1 MTTNIKN
8 YTEQGGEKTV
18 IEGTLEISNG
28 GKIILNGQELSPSS
42 SGFQK
47 VSYQAVSTSTNVEGI
62 RHDFNDLIEAM
73 KIAGLMETEKP
84 HITIITQPQDVTVTE
99 GQIHEN
105 ITVVANGS
113 DGRIVS
119 YKWFSNTSKST
130 SGGAYLLTNTTGK
143 FEIPTNLTEGE
154 YYYYCV
160 LSAEDV
166 DDVITNAV
174 SVTVKTA

>member
-8 YTEQGGEKTV
+8 YTEQGGDKTV

-28 GKIILNGQELSPSS
+28 GKIILNGQELSPA
-42 SGFQK
+42 GLTQK
-47 VSYQAVSTSTNVEGI
+47 VSYQAASTSTNVEGI

-84 HITIITQPQDVTVTE
+84 HINIITQPQDVTVTE

-113 DGRIVS
+113 DGRSVS
-119 YKWFSNTSKST
+119 YKWFSNTRKSAT
-130 SGGAYLLTNTTGK
+130 GGTYLLTNTTGK
-143 FEIPTNLTEGE
+143 FEVPTNLTEGI

-166 DDVITNAV
+166 DDVTTNV
-174 SVTVKTA
+174 VTVTVETA